1 MFSFIPTLNET
12 NNGQGHNY
20 YIYIKGYNMNTIYI
34 KLQYIYIRTNVFA
47 FVLILQNL
55 N

>member
-12 NNGQGHNY
+12 NNGQGLNH

-34 KLQYIYIRTNVFA
+34 KLQYIYIRTNVIA
-47 FVLILQNL
+47 FVLIL
-55 N
+55 